1 MLLPS
6 VSMVEVMEM
15 VEILIS
21 NIERATLSSKHE
33 G

>member
-1 MLLPS
+1 
-6 VSMVEVMEM
+6 MVEVMEM
-15 VEILIS
+15 VETILIS